1 MKRKN
6 ATGSA
11 TRPPSCIHARLHYM
25 LHAMHF
31 GMDAKL
37 HRSDSNNI
45 LVLYVTIINR
55 LLIYY
60 CSSCWESRL
69 KIISKEFLLEKLNMP
84 IGKDFTVQLFVEHN
98 NNFGLE
104 MIVPAKSF
112 CLLFIDIFAESL
124 WSILSVVQSPL
135 EAVIIILLL
144 LYYKQKLY
152 QQGGLS
158 LP

>member
-1 MKRKN
+1 
-6 ATGSA
+6 
-11 TRPPSCIHARLHYM
+11 
-25 LHAMHF
+25 
-31 GMDAKL
+31 
-37 HRSDSNNI
+37 
-45 LVLYVTIINR
+45 
-55 LLIYY
+55 
-60 CSSCWESRL
+60 
-69 KIISKEFLLEKLNMP
+69 MP
-84 IGKDFTVQLFVEHN
+84 IGKDFTVQLFLEHK

-135 EAVIIILLL
+135 EAIIIILLL